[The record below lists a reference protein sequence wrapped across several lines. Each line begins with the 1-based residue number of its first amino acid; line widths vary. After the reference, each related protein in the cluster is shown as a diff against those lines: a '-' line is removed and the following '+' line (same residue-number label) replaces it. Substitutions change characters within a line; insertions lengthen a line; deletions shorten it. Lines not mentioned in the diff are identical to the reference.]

1 MFGACSLRRLSS
13 RRASAAPSQAPCKD
27 SKSNSGSSVHG
38 LSPTRP
44 DWILF
49 VVPPFS
55 CSWVPFPNSKP
66 HPNSRSGS
74 LLSGQ
79 RLPWASEPKP
89 EFSSELQWHSTG
101 HFMKVVLFDLWSDL
115 YLLIYGKFL
124 EDRCSFFL
132 FWGHTTPRWL
142 CENWRLQEDTL
153 PGLMLW
159 SMPTGME
166 KEFPSIAKWR
176 ERRVYWDKRCC

>member
-55 CSWVPFPNSKP
+55 CPWVPFPNSKP

-124 EDRCSFFL
+124 EDRCSFF
-132 FWGHTTPRWL
+132 FFVRAHYS
-142 CENWRLQEDTL
+142 QVA
-153 PGLMLW
+153 LW
-159 SMPTGME
+159 KLEASRGYVAWINVVVHAHRNGKRISQHSQVKRE
-166 KEFPSIAKWR
+166 KSLLR
-176 ERRVYWDKRCC
+176 